1 MENQLTFN
9 NQKTFRNWLAKNHD
23 SSEAV
28 WLVFGKDGNI
38 QTITYDEAL
47 QEALCFGWID
57 GQIKS
62 IDDTYYLRRFSH
74 RNKSS
79 HWSQRNKDF
88 AEILIA
94 DNLMTEFGLEE
105 IEKAKK
111 NGKWFIAESKPITQ
125 EQVEALIKNIG
136 GVEPALSNFLNMSHS
151 VQKTYA
157 IHYLSAK
164 KEETKNRRLL
174 KIIDRLNNNLK
185 PM

>member
-1 MENQLTFN
+1 MEIQMTFEN
-9 NQKTFRNWLAKNHD
+9 RKTFRNWLVKNHYL
-23 SSEAV
+23 SEAV
-28 WLVFGKDGNI
+28 WLVFGKKGNLE
-38 QTITYDEAL
+38 TLHPDEAL

-57 GQIKS
+57 GLIKS
-62 IDDTYYLRRFSH
+62 IDDTRYVKRFSH

-88 AEILIA
+88 TEILIV
-94 DNLMTEFGLEE
+94 DNLMTKFGLEE
-105 IEKAKK
+105 IERAKK
-111 NGKWFIAESKPITQ
+111 NSKWFIAERKPITQ

-136 GVEPALSNFLNMSHS
+136 GVEPALTNFLKMSSS

-164 KEETKNRRLL
+164 KEETKKRRLL